1 MAAAEGFPLSYQSE
15 TIRVI
20 VTVGYMV
27 AEGDFQLTCQLE
39 KFLWVNAPNYME
51 NKDTVQLN
59 FQLNNFQPKTREV
72 DQRRRG

>member
-1 MAAAEGFPLSYQSE
+1 MVAAEGFPLSYQSE
-15 TIRVI
+15 TVHVK
-20 VTVGYMV
+20 VTITYMV
-27 AEGDFQLTCQLE
+27 TEGDFQLMYQLE